1 MAKELPDYMP
11 VPLPNVPSLLKRCSK
26 EYIVEQLLRLI
37 HRFDQFYYKE
47 THDNNDL
54 REAHLKFL
62 SDADQFKEWLK
73 EITADILELYDVYD
87 KLRDFSI
94 KMQTISKMYATRIN
108 KARLTAEE
116 LGIDLLD
123 PLKQP
128 NDIKETVEKEA
139 KDLLRRK
146 KNMEEMEKE
155 IAISEAMLQ
164 KKKSEMELALQSRY
178 TLSDMQKKIMIEE
191 KDLILDGIEEWGTI
205 TGALKHNPKIT
216 SKASTIMM
224 YCQQFPEFGQ
234 AIEVSKTIFK
244 DRVDSTLIDRAIEGT
259 ENPQFFKG
267 EHVGNYKIK
276 NDKLMLEI
284 AKAKLP
290 EQYNKKSTENT
301 KAQQVNNISI
311 TSFAN
316 INEADLG
323 FKKDV
328 GVVYDVD
335 DTGKVERI
343 TTEDSS
349 VADKMERLKQQEK
362 MLAFYKK
369 KEGALIID
377 QDTIDGQ
384 EEGNGE
390 EIIDK

>member
-26 EYIVEQLLRLI
+26 EHIVEQLLRLI

-47 THDNNDL
+47 SHDNNDL

-146 KNMEEMEKE
+146 KNMEEVEKE

-267 EHVGNYKIK
+267 EHVGDFKIK

-323 FKKDV
+323 FKKNV

-335 DTGKVERI
+335 DTGKVQRI
-343 TTEDSS
+343 TTDDSS
-349 VADKMERLKQQEK
+349 VVDKMERLKQQEK
-362 MLAFYKK
+362 MVAFYKK

-377 QDTIDGQ
+377 QSVFDEQ
-384 EEGNGE
+384 EEGTGE

>member
-1 MAKELPDYMP
+1 MAKEIPDYLP
-11 VPLPNVPSLLKRCSK
+11 VPLPSIPALLKKCSK
-26 EYIVEQLLRLI
+26 EYIVEQLLRLT
-37 HRFDQFYYKE
+37 HQFDRFYYKE
-47 THDNNDL
+47 IHDENDL

-62 SDADQFKEWLK
+62 SDAEQFKEWLK

-87 KLRDFSI
+87 KLRDFAL
-94 KMQTISKMYATRIN
+94 KMQEISKKYATKID
-108 KARLTAEE
+108 KARLTAES

-123 PLKQP
+123 PLKQN
-128 NDIKETVEKEA
+128 NDIRESVEKEA
-139 KDLLRRK
+139 EDLLRRK
-146 KNMEEMEKE
+146 KNMEEVENE

-164 KKKSEMELALQSRY
+164 KKKSEMELALQTRY
-178 TLSDMQKKIMIEE
+178 TLSDMQKKILIEE

-224 YCQQFPEFGQ
+224 YCQKFPEFGQ

-244 DRVDSTLIDRAIEGT
+244 DKVDSTLIDRAIEGT

-267 EHVGNYKIK
+267 EHVGDYKIK
-276 NDKLMLEI
+276 NDKLILEI
-284 AKAKLP
+284 AKAKIP

-323 FKKDV
+323 FKKNV

-343 TTEDSS
+343 TTDDSS
-349 VADKMERLKQQEK
+349 VVDKMERLKQQEK
-362 MLAFYKK
+362 MVAFYKK

-377 QDTIDGQ
+377 KTSSDKPEVGT
-384 EEGNGE
+384 GE
-390 EIIDK
+390 ESIDK